1 MKEIEE
7 GTDTTNLELK
17 FKRSLFGNWEDLTQ
31 FKTETPDEYLIKN
44 IYTDIYVMAKG
55 AVPTGIEDIDEVQA
69 KVYSK
74 DGSIYVQTPKQEQ
87 VLIISISGAIV
98 KNEKQIGLQ
107 RYDGLQRGV
116 YVVKVGKQVFK
127 IRN

>member
-1 MKEIEE
+1 M
-7 GTDTTNLELK
+7 
-17 FKRSLFGNWEDLTQ
+17 FGYWETA
-31 FKTETPDEYLIKN
+31 TPDEKGVYQIHN
-44 IYTDIYVMAKG
+44 IYADIYITVEG
-55 AVPTGIEDIDEVQA
+55 VEEENPTGIKEIGGI
-69 KVYSK
+69 KVYAK

-98 KNEKQIGLQ
+98 KNEKQVGLQ